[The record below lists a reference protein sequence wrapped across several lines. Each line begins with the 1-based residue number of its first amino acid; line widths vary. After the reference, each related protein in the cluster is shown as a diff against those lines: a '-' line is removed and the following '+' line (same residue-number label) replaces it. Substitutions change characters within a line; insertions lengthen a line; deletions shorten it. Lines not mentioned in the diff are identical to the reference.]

1 MTQTLARVEL
11 QAALDRLQE
20 AVNRRDPVAIAAC
33 HTPNGIIESPMFA
46 TLRGRKAIEEAQRA
60 FLTSF
65 PDAAS
70 TVDATLIDPPHV
82 GVFLTMHATHV
93 NDFFGL
99 PGTGRRIEVRMARL
113 MRMEGDLVAHETRI
127 YDFTG
132 VLGQVGVLRAKPAK
146 P

>member
-11 QAALDRLQE
+11 QAALDRLRE

-46 TLRGRKAIEEAQRA
+46 TVRGRKAIEEAQRA
-60 FLTSF
+60 FFTSF
-65 PDAAS
+65 PDAAT

-132 VLGQVGVLRAKPAK
+132 MLVQVGVLRAKPAK